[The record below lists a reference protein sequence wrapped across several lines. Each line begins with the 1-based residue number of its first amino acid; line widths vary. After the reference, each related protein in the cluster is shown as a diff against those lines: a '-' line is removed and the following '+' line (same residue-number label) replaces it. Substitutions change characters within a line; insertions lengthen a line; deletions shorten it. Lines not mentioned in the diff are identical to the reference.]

1 MGATAN
7 QVTTT
12 GFEPADFATH
22 ASDPCL
28 TDSHDRRH
36 LRVLHVEDDGFDQD
50 QFDRAAAQSIDY
62 ALDII
67 HCQSKT
73 EARALM
79 ADGGFDLIFLDFW
92 LGTETCLSLVDDIVD
107 GGLELPVIILSNL
120 CSDDIEAIA
129 NRAGATAFLSKAD
142 ISGRTLDDTIGRLTS
157 DPVSATLPIA
167 PDCAPDISTLDIR
180 DLIRALD
187 AVHANSAVADI
198 ALANGQ
204 VEEAHGFLK
213 NTIETASS
221 LRSALFALVE
231 RSEGGAV
238 LSPVLEPF
246 DARDR
251 VAQAIERIA
260 EDAETRAIQFAFR
273 RPFRPVWSQTDV
285 QAFDSIVETLMTTL
299 IWRAEAGSTI
309 AAALNG
315 TADVTLTLAYR
326 PDRIIHFDDGHR
338 DDGILNTTLS
348 ELDREATK
356 LGGGIVIERS
366 GDTLV
371 ATLSL
376 PHARG

>member
-1 MGATAN
+1 MGAIADR
-7 QVTTT
+7 VFTT
-12 GFEPADFATH
+12 GFEPADLATH
-22 ASDPCL
+22 ATDPCL
-28 TDSHDRRH
+28 ADSHDRRH

-79 ADGGFDLIFLDFW
+79 AEGGFDLVFLDFW

-107 GGLELPVIILSNL
+107 GGRQLPVIILSNL

-129 NRAGATAFLSKAD
+129 NRAGATAFLSKSD
-142 ISGRTLDDTIGRLTS
+142 ISGRALDDTIGRLTS
-157 DPVSATLPIA
+157 GPVSEALPIA
-167 PDCAPDISTLDIR
+167 PDCAPDMSTLDVR

-187 AVHANSAVADI
+187 AVHANSAVANI

-221 LRSALFALVE
+221 LRSALFTLVE
-231 RSEGGAV
+231 RQESSAV

-246 DARDR
+246 DVRDR
-251 VAQAIERIA
+251 IANAIERIA
-260 EDAETRAIQFAFR
+260 DDAEARAIQFVFR
-273 RPFRPVWSQTDV
+273 RPFRPVWSQSDV
-285 QAFDSIVETLMTTL
+285 QAFDRIVETLMTTL

-309 AAALNG
+309 AVALNG
-315 TADVTLTLAYR
+315 AADVMLTLAYR

-366 GDTLV
+366 GDTLI
-371 ATLSL
+371 ATLTL
-376 PHARG
+376 PQSAN